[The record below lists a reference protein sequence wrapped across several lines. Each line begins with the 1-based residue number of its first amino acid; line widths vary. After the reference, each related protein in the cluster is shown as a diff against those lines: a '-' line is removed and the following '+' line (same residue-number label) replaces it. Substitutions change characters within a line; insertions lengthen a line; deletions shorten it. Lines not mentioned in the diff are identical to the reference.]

1 MTYNTT
7 ALDAANNPLQMFIAV
22 NDLTG
27 GLLTILLLAT
37 LYVVIFIVAKKYDG
51 DTKEVLLF
59 DSLAMLV
66 ISILCWTG
74 GILPAGLLVYPVILF
89 FAAVIIYKLD

>member
-7 ALDAANNPLQMFIAV
+7 ALDAANNPLQMYIAV
-22 NDLTG
+22 NDLSG

-37 LYVVIFIVAKKYDG
+37 LYVVIFIVAKKFEG
-51 DTKEVLLF
+51 DTKEVMLF

-66 ISILCWTG
+66 ISILCWIG
-74 GILPAGLLVYPVILF
+74 ELLPGDLLVYPVILF
-89 FAAVIIYKLD
+89 FAAVIIFKLD